1 MSIREWLAIAMF
13 GSFVLG
19 LLSGFPVAWVLGGI
33 AVLFTALAIVVER
46 ELGFHTGV
54 DWSYASLVADRI
66 WDLMDNW
73 VLVALPMFVCMG
85 LLLDRAGVA
94 ADLMRDV
101 SRLFGRLRG
110 GLAVS
115 VALIGI
121 VLAAS
126 TGIIGAS
133 VVLLALLGLPPM
145 MEARYDPAFAAGTVC
160 AVGTLGILIPP
171 SIMLVV
177 YGGLTGMK
185 ETSVGNLF
193 AAAIIPGVILS
204 SIYLA
209 YVAIRC
215 YINPKLG
222 PPIPAEDRTATAGQK
237 IVMTLKSF
245 VPPFGLILVVMG
257 TILAGVAT
265 PTEAA
270 ALGCVGALILALFNR
285 KLNWQVFSQA
295 CDSTLRTTSM
305 IMLLFVGGKLFSVVF
320 LSMGGGDVVADL
332 LLGMDVND
340 YVILFIMMGVV
351 FMMGMFIDWAAILL
365 VVVPIFTPIAADL
378 GFNPLWFAMLICVN
392 LQTSFLT
399 PPFGYALFY
408 FKGVA
413 PPEYTMADIYKG
425 ILPFV
430 VIQLVG
436 LGLMVAFPQIITW
449 LPSVFFGG

>member
-1 MSIREWLAIAMF
+1 MSPEVLTILMFGTLMVSIALGHPLAITLAGVATF
-13 GSFVLG
+13 YGLIEYNGDVASLLDLFVNNVWG
-19 LLSGFPVAWVLGGI
+19 LQQNYVLVAIPLFIFMAQVLDRSKVSEGLFDALYIVLGG
-33 AVLFTALAIVVER
+33 
-46 ELGFHTGV
+46 
-54 DWSYASLVADRI
+54 
-66 WDLMDNW
+66 
-73 VLVALPMFVCMG
+73 
-85 LLLDRAGVA
+85 
-94 ADLMRDV
+94 
-101 SRLFGRLRG
+101 LRG
-110 GLAVS
+110 GLGMAV
-115 VALIGI
+115 I
-121 VLAAS
+121 VVSTVFAAT

-133 VVLLALLGLPPM
+133 VVAMGLMAGPALLRRGYARGLG
-145 MEARYDPAFAAGTVC
+145 AGIIC
-160 AVGTLGILIPP
+160 SSGTLGILIPP